1 MGLAGHLGYEPNAWI
16 GGSGRE
22 DLLIKNLIILE
33 RAQHIETSFANAN
46 RVHRCVVERSI
57 D

>member
-1 MGLAGHLGYEPNAWI
+1 MGLEGHLGYEPNAWI

-22 DLLIKNLIILE
+22 DQLIKNLIILD
-33 RAQHIETSFANAN
+33 RAQHIETSLANAN
-46 RVHRCVVERSI
+46 RVNRCVIERSI

>member
-22 DLLIKNLIILE
+22 DLLIKNLIIFD

-46 RVHRCVVERSI
+46 RVNRCVVERSI

>member
-22 DLLIKNLIILE
+22 DLLIKNLIILD
-33 RAQHIETSFANAN
+33 RAQHIAMPFANAN

>member
-1 MGLAGHLGYEPNAWI
+1 MGLPGHLGREPNAWI

-22 DLLIKNLIILE
+22 DLLIKNLIILD
-33 RAQHIETSFANAN
+33 RAQHIETSFANSN
-46 RVHRCVVERSI
+46 GVRRCVVERSI

>member
-22 DLLIKNLIILE
+22 DLLIKNLIILD
-33 RAQHIETSFANAN
+33 RARQIETSFAKAN
-46 RVHRCVVERSI
+46 DVHRCVVERSV

>member
-1 MGLAGHLGYEPNAWI
+1 MGLSGHLGYEPNAWI
-16 GGSGRE
+16 GGSCRE
-22 DLLIKNLIILE
+22 DLLIKNLIILD

>member
-22 DLLIKNLIILE
+22 DLLTKNLIILD
-33 RAQHIETSFANAN
+33 RAQHIATSFANAS

>member
-22 DLLIKNLIILE
+22 DLLIKNLIILD
-33 RAQHIETSFANAN
+33 RAQRIETSFTNAN

>member
-1 MGLAGHLGYEPNAWI
+1 MHELEA

-22 DLLIKNLIILE
+22 DLPIKNLVILD
-33 RAQHIETSFANAN
+33 RFQHIETSFANPN
-46 RVHRCVVERSI
+46 GVDRCVVERSI

>member
-22 DLLIKNLIILE
+22 DLLIKNLIILD

-46 RVHRCVVERSI
+46 GVHRSVVERSI